1 MTGRGIAGLA
11 AALLVGGGGSA
22 PLRAFQRP
30 PVTADSVVDRVVAV
44 VGSKVILQSQIQER
58 LLQEFPQG
66 KGLPRSADSLKL
78 LQRDLADALVNE
90 ELMVQEAER
99 DTTIKVPDEDV
110 TKSVDENI
118 KAARAR
124 YSSDEQ
130 YRNDLKASG
139 FETPDE
145 YRGWLTEQQ
154 RRRLLINKLMS
165 KLRSGGKLKPVAP
178 TERELRDYF
187 EKYKS
192 SFPPRP
198 EMISFRQ
205 IIVAPPPKPAAKARA
220 LAQADSILAE
230 LRKGADFAAAA
241 RRFTMDLATKESGG
255 EIGWVRRGQGL
266 DLRFEDAAFSLRPG
280 VVSDPVETPFGYHLI
295 QVERSQPAEVQVRH
309 ILIMPAVDSAD
320 ADSARRVADHLHDL
334 VMKGASFD
342 SLQRIWH
349 DKGEEREVTSYPVDS
364 LPAAYRDAVAGIPE
378 GKVAPVFRLEAAVD
392 PLRSKFAVVL
402 VTARV
407 PAGEVRYEDMK
418 ERIREALS
426 DQLTQQRYIDRLRK
440 ATLVDVRPG

>member
-1 MTGRGIAGLA
+1 
-11 AALLVGGGGSA
+11 
-22 PLRAFQRP
+22 
-30 PVTADSVVDRVVAV
+30 VTADSIVDRIVAL
-44 VGSKVILQSQIQER
+44 VGTKAILQSQIQER
-58 LLQEFPQG
+58 LLQEYPQG
-66 KGLPRSADSLKL
+66 KGLPQSPDSLKML
-78 LQRDLADALVNE
+78 RQDLAQALVNE
-90 ELMVQEAER
+90 ELMVQEAQR
-99 DTTIKVPDEDV
+99 DTTIKLQEDDV

-124 YSSDEQ
+124 YPSDEQ
-130 YRNDLKASG
+130 YRKDLRASG

-145 YRGWLTEQQ
+145 YRNWLTEQQ

-178 TERELRDYF
+178 TEREIRDYF

-205 IIVAPPPKPAAKARA
+205 IIVAPPPKAAAKARA
-220 LAQADSILAE
+220 LAQAESILVE

-241 RRFTMDLATKESGG
+241 RRFSMDAATKESGG

-266 DLRFEDAAFSLRPG
+266 DLKFEDAAFNLRPG
-280 VVSDPVETPFGYHLI
+280 VVSDPVESPFGYHLI

-320 ADSARRVADHLHDL
+320 ADSARRVADRLHDL
-334 VMKGASFD
+334 ANNEASFD

-364 LPAAYRDAVAGIPE
+364 LPAAYREVVKGIPE

-392 PLRSKFAVVL
+392 PLRSKYALLL
-402 VTARV
+402 VTARI
-407 PAGEVRYEDMK
+407 PAGEVRYEDVK
-418 ERIREALS
+418 ERIREGLS
-426 DQLTQQRYIDRLRK
+426 DQLTQQRYIDRLRR
-440 ATLVDVRPG
+440 ATLVEVRPG